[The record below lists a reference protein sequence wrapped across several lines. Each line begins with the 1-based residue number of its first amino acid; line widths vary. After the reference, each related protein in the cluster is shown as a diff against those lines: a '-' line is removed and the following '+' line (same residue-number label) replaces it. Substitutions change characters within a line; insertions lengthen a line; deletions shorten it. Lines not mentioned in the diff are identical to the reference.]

1 MQFDEL
7 VLSLISNQWLQLNDY
22 IMNNSSLEITDNQY
36 CIKLS
41 KDTFDLSLVR
51 QLIKRIQAEELFFTR
66 KAALDEDLISRSTD
80 SYAENF
86 DRLEDK

>member
-1 MQFDEL
+1 
-7 VLSLISNQWLQLNDY
+7 
-22 IMNNSSLEITDNQY
+22 MNSSSLEITENQY

-51 QLIKRIQAEELFFTR
+51 QLIKRIQAEELFFSR
-66 KAALDEDLISRSTD
+66 KTAIDEDIISRTNKTFE
-80 SYAENF
+80 ENF

>member
-1 MQFDEL
+1 
-7 VLSLISNQWLQLNDY
+7 
-22 IMNNSSLEITDNQY
+22 MNSSSLEITENQY

-51 QLIKRIQAEELFFTR
+51 QLIKRIQAEELFFSR
-66 KAALDEDLISRSTD
+66 KTAFDEDIISRGNELYED
-80 SYAENF
+80 NF

>member
-1 MQFDEL
+1 
-7 VLSLISNQWLQLNDY
+7 
-22 IMNNSSLEITDNQY
+22 MNSSSLEITENQY

-51 QLIKRIQAEELFFTR
+51 QLIKRIQAEELFFSR
-66 KAALDEDLISRSTD
+66 KVAIDEDIISRTNE
-80 SYAENF
+80 AFEENF

>member
-1 MQFDEL
+1 
-7 VLSLISNQWLQLNDY
+7 
-22 IMNNSSLEITDNQY
+22 MNSSSLEITENQY

-51 QLIKRIQAEELFFTR
+51 QLIKRIQAEELFFSR
-66 KAALDEDLISRSTD
+66 KAAIDEDIISRTNK
-80 SYAENF
+80 AFEENF

>member
-1 MQFDEL
+1 MT
-7 VLSLISNQWLQLNDY
+7 S
-22 IMNNSSLEITDNQY
+22 SSLEITENQY

-51 QLIKRIQAEELFFTR
+51 QLIKRIQAEELFFSR
-66 KAALDEDLISRSTD
+66 KTAIDEDIISRTNK
-80 SYAENF
+80 AFEENF

>member
-1 MQFDEL
+1 MF
-7 VLSLISNQWLQLNDY
+7 
-22 IMNNSSLEITDNQY
+22 NSSFEITQNQY

-51 QLIKRIQAEELFFTR
+51 QLIQRIQAEELFFSR
-66 KAALDEDLISRSTD
+66 KNEGFEEDILSRNNTT
-80 SYAENF
+80 YEENF